1 VESGRYDKLTKL
13 MTLVAGGDRYAAFT
27 LRLDFDREL
36 KNAVRRAATEVG
48 RTLPSDE
55 VEAVATDFCTW
66 LVTHAGAWRPEGGA
80 LPWRWAWGY
89 LKALVRENQ
98 GFWPLTIAE
107 PVEREM
113 PEALVAVMDDQ
124 DLLDTVARLAA
135 VDERVADLLYVLG
148 AASAAPRDIAL
159 LLDLAEQSVAG
170 DPSPSHTIA
179 PRYGLSP
186 DAVRKRAQR
195 TRDKVH
201 GYIAEH
207 PEFAEL
213 AELPLL
219 AKRERPKRRKD
230 EAA

>member
-27 LRLDFDREL
+27 LRVDFDREL
-36 KNAVRRAATEVG
+36 KAAVRRAATEVG
-48 RTLPSDE
+48 RKLPSDE
-55 VEAVATDFCTW
+55 VDAVATDFCVW
-66 LVTHAGAWRPEGGA
+66 LVTHAGAWRPGGA

-98 GFWPLTIAE
+98 GFWPLRLAE
-107 PVEREM
+107 PVEGET
-113 PEALVAVMDDQ
+113 PEVLVAFMDDQ

-135 VDERVADLLYVLG
+135 VDERVAGLLYVLG
-148 AASAAPRDIAL
+148 AASAAPCDIAL

-207 PEFAEL
+207 PEYADL

-219 AKRERPKRRKD
+219 AKREQPRKRR
-230 EAA
+230 AA

>member
-13 MTLVAGGDRYAAFT
+13 MTLVAGGDRAAAFV
-27 LRLDFDREL
+27 LRLEFDREL
-36 KNAVRRAATEVG
+36 KSAVRRAATEVG
-48 RTLPSDE
+48 RKLPSDE
-55 VEAVATDFCTW
+55 IEAVATDFCTW
-66 LVTHAGAWRPEGGA
+66 LVTHAGAWRPGGA
-80 LPWRWAWGY
+80 LPWRWAWGH
-89 LKALVRENQ
+89 LKALVRQNQ
-98 GFWPLTIAE
+98 GFWPLTAVTPIEGAT
-107 PVEREM
+107 
-113 PEALVAVMDDQ
+113 PEVLVAVMDDE

-159 LLDLAEQSVAG
+159 LLDLAEQAIAG

-195 TRDKVH
+195 TRDRVH
-201 GYIAEH
+201 IYIAQH
-207 PEFAEL
+207 PEYADL

-219 AKRERPKRRKD
+219 AKRERPRRRR
-230 EAA
+230 AA

>member
-1 VESGRYDKLTKL
+1 MESGRYDKLTKL
-13 MTLVAGGDRYAAFT
+13 MTLVAAGDRNAAFM
-27 LRLDFDREL
+27 LRVQFDREL
-36 KNAVRRAATEVG
+36 KAAVRRAATDVG
-48 RTLPSDE
+48 RKLPSDE

-66 LVTHAGAWRPEGGA
+66 LVTHAGAWRPGGA
-80 LPWRWAWGY
+80 LPWRWAWSH
-89 LKALVRENQ
+89 LKASVRQNQ
-98 GFWPLTIAE
+98 GFWPVTAVE
-107 PVEREM
+107 PVEG
-113 PEALVAVMDDQ
+113 EAPAALLAVMDDE

-135 VDERVADLLYVLG
+135 DDQRVADLLFVLG

-179 PRYGLSP
+179 PRYGLSA

-195 TRDKVH
+195 MREKVH

-207 PEFAEL
+207 PEYASL

-219 AKRERPKRRKD
+219 TKREQPRKRR
-230 EAA
+230 AA

>member
-1 VESGRYDKLTKL
+1 MESGRYDKLTKL

-27 LRLDFDREL
+27 LRVDFDREL
-36 KNAVRRAATEVG
+36 KAAVRRAATEVG
-48 RTLPSDE
+48 RKLPSDE
-55 VEAVATDFCTW
+55 VDAVATDFCVW
-66 LVTHAGAWRPEGGA
+66 LVTHAGAWRPGGA

-98 GFWPLTIAE
+98 GFWPLSLAE
-107 PVEREM
+107 PVEGET
-113 PEALVAVMDDQ
+113 PEVLVAVMDDE

-148 AASAAPRDIAL
+148 AASAAPCDIAL

-195 TRDKVH
+195 TREKVH

-207 PEFAEL
+207 PEYADL

-219 AKRERPKRRKD
+219 AKREQPRKRR
-230 EAA
+230 AA

>member
-1 VESGRYDKLTKL
+1 MESGRYDKLTKL
-13 MTLVAGGDRYAAFT
+13 MTLVAGGNPSAAFV
-27 LRLDFDREL
+27 LRVEFDREL
-36 KNAVRRAATEVG
+36 KAAVRRAATDVG

-66 LVTHAGAWRPEGGA
+66 LVTHAGAWRPGAA
-80 LPWRWAWGY
+80 LPWRWAWAH
-89 LKALVRENQ
+89 LRALVRQNQ
-98 GFWPLTIAE
+98 GFWPLTAVE
-107 PVEREM
+107 PVEGET
-113 PEALVAVMDDQ
+113 PEALIAVMDDE

-135 VDERVADLLYVLG
+135 DDERVADLLYVLG

-179 PRYGLSP
+179 SRYGISA

-195 TRDKVH
+195 TRDRVH
-201 GYIAEH
+201 DYIADH
-207 PEFAEL
+207 PEYADL

-219 AKRERPKRRKD
+219 AQRERARKRK
-230 EAA
+230 AA

>member
-1 VESGRYDKLTKL
+1 MESGRYDKLTKL
-13 MTLVAGGDRYAAFT
+13 MALVAGGDRYAAFR
-27 LRLDFDREL
+27 LRLEFDREL
-36 KNAVRRAATEVG
+36 KAAVRRAADEVG
-48 RTLPSDE
+48 RKLPSDE
-55 VEAVATDFCTW
+55 VEAVATDFCIW
-66 LVTHAGAWRPEGGA
+66 LVTHAGAWRPGGA
-80 LPWRWAWGY
+80 LPWRWAWSH
-89 LKALVRENQ
+89 LKASVRSNA
-98 GFWPLTIAE
+98 GFWPLAAVE
-107 PVEREM
+107 PTECEM
-113 PEALVAVMDDQ
+113 PEALVAVMDDE

-170 DPSPSHTIA
+170 DPSPSHTVA

-201 GYIAEH
+201 GYIADH
-207 PEFAEL
+207 PEYADL

-219 AKRERPKRRKD
+219 AKRDRPRRREV

>member
-1 VESGRYDKLTKL
+1 MESGRYDKLTKL
-13 MTLVAGGDRYAAFT
+13 MTLVAGGDRNAAFV

-48 RTLPSDE
+48 RKLPSDE

-66 LVTHAGAWRPEGGA
+66 LVTHAGAWRPGGA
-80 LPWRWAWGY
+80 LPWRWAAAH
-89 LKALVRENQ
+89 LQALVRENQ
-98 GFWPLTIAE
+98 GFWPLTAVE
-107 PVEREM
+107 PVEGEM

-135 VDERVADLLYVLG
+135 VDERVADLLFVLG

-195 TRDKVH
+195 MRDKVH
-201 GYIAEH
+201 DYIAEH

-219 AKRERPKRRKD
+219 AKRERSRRPK
-230 EAA
+230 AA